1 MNWVFFFANYCFLF
15 FSPYL
20 IVYSG
25 MICCYI
31 QADVSHRIDSRLKRC
46 RGTFPVCL
54 RVSGFCWL
62 KLALGTVYWM
72 TRARWRP
79 LLPVGVTGPEWRRPA
94 SMFWFRELLCR
105 LIGVVSWF
113 FSWFY
118 CFDSETHHRKMGV
131 FHRAPGTGI
140 NSEFISPPP
149 TCRSDQVYWSEISP
163 AANSF
168 DFNGLFLHGNGDVL
182 HPSTLNTNSDEH
194 GPSSRNPCFHLWPYF
209 LWGGNSG
216 GALNSGANWAGGVG
230 WGGWCRWDQPL
241 RLSRFDFIFLKLGL
255 KGRANPRLCSSGATN
270 ENKRTGFQ
278 NNLVIFENGKERN
291 LALRCHHVAIRCKLR
306 TKRVLLM
313 LFFILKS

>member
-1 MNWVFFFANYCFLF
+1 
-15 FSPYL
+15 
-20 IVYSG
+20 

-149 TCRSDQVYWSEISP
+149 HVDQIRSIDLRSVLQPIALTSM
-163 AANSF
+163 ASF
-168 DFNGLFLHGNGDVL
+168 SMATVMFYIRPPWTQTLTNTGHLHA
-182 HPSTLNTNSDEH
+182 TL
-194 GPSSRNPCFHLWPYF
+194 
-209 LWGGNSG
+209 
-216 GALNSGANWAGGVG
+216 V
-230 WGGWCRWDQPL
+230 
-241 RLSRFDFIFLKLGL
+241 FICD
-255 KGRANPRLCSSGATN
+255 PTSCEGATQ
-270 ENKRTGFQ
+270 GG
-278 NNLVIFENGKERN
+278 L
-291 LALRCHHVAIRCKLR
+291 
-306 TKRVLLM
+306 
-313 LFFILKS
+313 